1 MSHAPAVAAPEPRGA
16 LAQLGALPRPFW
28 MVNLMEMIERLA
40 YYGVRV
46 VVPIYIAQADE
57 PAGLHFT
64 MAQKAFIY
72 ACWAAVQA
80 GVPIVS
86 GGFADRFGY
95 KKTIAIATTI
105 TILGYA
111 LMATQRVY
119 LPFLLA
125 CCTVGLGTAIF
136 KPGLQGTLVR
146 SLNDRNSSVG
156 WGMFYMV
163 VNIGGFL
170 GPPLAHFLKGLS
182 WPMVFTGSAAI
193 LSLNYLMLFT
203 YPNVSSGVVPTGGVG
218 RVLKTTIVNLV
229 RPQLFLFILI
239 MSGFWLMF
247 MQLFDLLP
255 NYIVDWVDSR
265 SLVQAL
271 QSTPLLAAVVPA
283 IAQETPRGT
292 MISQEWLINAN
303 AGLIV
308 LCVVAV
314 SAIAARMKR
323 VHSILLGITIASTG
337 LLIAGFSMAGG
348 LCVLG
353 ILCFS
358 LGEMLSSPKMNE
370 YLGVIAP
377 EGQKALYMGYANM
390 PFAIGW
396 IIGSLVAGN
405 LYPRFGEKAALALRY
420 LAERAGGVPAGVDR
434 TTAMDALQKAV
445 GMDPNAATRLLWDTY
460 HPYQVWFP
468 FVALGFAAAVGIW
481 LYSLWIRKYES
492 ANV

>member
-1 MSHAPAVAAPEPRGA
+1 MPRA
-16 LAQLGALPRPFW
+16 FW
-28 MVNLMEMIERLA
+28 MVNIMEMIERLA

-57 PAGLHFT
+57 PGGLHFT
-64 MAQKAFIY
+64 MQQKAVIY
-72 ACWAAVQA
+72 MWWAALQA
-80 GVPIVS
+80 GVPVVS
-86 GGFADRFGY
+86 GGFADRWGY
-95 KKTIAIATTI
+95 KKTIAVALSI
-105 TILGYA
+105 TILGYV
-111 LMATQRVY
+111 LMATQRQY
-119 LPFLLA
+119 LPFLIGA
-125 CCTVGLGTAIF
+125 CTVGLGTALF

-146 SLNDRNSSVG
+146 TLDPSISSVG
-156 WGMFYMV
+156 WGTFYMV
-163 VNIGGFL
+163 VNVGGFL

-182 WPMVFTGSAAI
+182 WPMVFTGSALI
-193 LSLNYLMLFT
+193 LSLNYLMLLT
-203 YPNVSSGVVPTGGVG
+203 YPPISAGGTQTGGVLQVLRTTG
-218 RVLKTTIVNLV
+218 RNLV

-255 NYIVDWVDSR
+255 NFIVDWVDSR
-265 SLVQAL
+265 AIVRTL
-271 QSTPLLAAVVPA
+271 QSLPVLSLLVPA
-283 IAQETPRGT
+283 VSEQTPRGL

-308 LCVVAV
+308 LCVVWV
-314 SAIAARMKR
+314 SAMVARMKR
-323 VHSILLGITIASTG
+323 VHSILVGITISSIG
-337 LLIAGFSMAGG
+337 LLLAGFTMAGWF
-348 LCVLG
+348 CILG

-396 IIGSLVAGN
+396 VIGSFVAGN
-405 LYPRFGEKAALALRY
+405 LYPRLGEKAVLALRW
-420 LAERAGGVPAGVDR
+420 LEQHGGVPEGVQR
-434 TTAMDALQKAV
+434 TNAMEALQRAT
-445 GMDPNAATRLLWDTY
+445 GLDSNAATRLLWDTY

-468 FVALGFAAAVGIW
+468 FVGLGFAAALGIL
-481 LYSLWIRKYES
+481 LYSLWIRRYES